1 VAVKSIIDRQASV
14 QTASN
19 DIGSDRQASADST
32 YTDWQLYAPAMV
44 AIRHDPRIQKAFVVI
59 TKSLRRY

>member
-44 AIRHDPRIQKAFVVI
+44 AIRQNPRIDSLLQKAFVVI
-59 TKSLRRY
+59 NH